1 MKITY
6 LDADTREVIEFVDDP
21 NPAIHELE
29 LRQQA
34 VAFAASL
41 GATIV
46 KLIPQFDENEW
57 TIELKIPL
65 DVRSAH
71 APLPGDRVR
80 FTAKVGIHEHEVDGV
95 YQFRLHHSYVIFDD
109 GGGEWELQS
118 MWQMK
123 KG

>member
-21 NPAIHELE
+21 SPAIHELE

-34 VAFAASL
+34 VAFAAGL
-41 GATIV
+41 NAKIV
-46 KLIPQFDENEW
+46 KLTPHDKNEW

-65 DVRSAH
+65 EVRRAH
-71 APLPGDRVR
+71 TPLPGDRVR
-80 FTAKVGIHEHEVDGV
+80 FRANVGVHEHELIGV
-95 YQFRLHHSYVIFDD
+95 YHFRLHHSYVIFDD

-123 KG
+123 KV